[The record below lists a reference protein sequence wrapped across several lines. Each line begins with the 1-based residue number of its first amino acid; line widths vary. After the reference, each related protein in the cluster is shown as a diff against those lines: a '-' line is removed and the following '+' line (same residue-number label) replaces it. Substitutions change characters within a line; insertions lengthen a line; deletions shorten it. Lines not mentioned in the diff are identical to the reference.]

1 MISEDIFDLTIH
13 DDETG
18 EILLHACMTQQEV
31 EHALSV
37 FDLVHDRPR
46 MTLVRAVLA
55 AGLYS
60 FNGESVFVRRVPTPI

>member
-18 EILLHACMTQQEV
+18 EILLHACMTQDEV

-46 MTLVRAVLA
+46 MALVQAVLA
-55 AGLYS
+55 AGIYS
-60 FNGESVFVRRVPTPI
+60 FNGKSVFVQRVPSPI